1 MNFSLEKFVKN
12 FFVWY
17 KHLMRE
23 ILEKFVKNIFARCK
37 LLMRESLKKFVKK
50 AIIDTRI
57 IQIIIV

>member
-12 FFVWY
+12 FFVWC
-17 KHLMRE
+17 KLLMRE

-37 LLMRESLKKFVKK
+37 LLMRESLKKFIKK
-50 AIIDTRI
+50 AILDTRI